1 MAEQEYDMSI
11 CDEINGL
18 IQQTDLSNVSANS
31 TGYDELPFGYYRTKF
46 SNVKVGRTRST
57 QTPMVTLTLEVLE
70 DGYKLNDATLQF
82 ERIGGVTKRLIFKN
96 YVIGDSKGLK
106 SLVSDLKK
114 VEDPT
119 DNNVPILTDNDLKD
133 FPSMWEFMK
142 EFIKSEMYIWVHVR
156 ETTKKDG
163 TKGSWTDLVSDS
175 TALEAGLPNELLR

>member
-1 MAEQEYDMSI
+1 MAEQELDMSI

-46 SNVKVGRTRST
+46 SGVKVGRTKST

-82 ERIGGVTKRLIFKN
+82 ERIGGVTKRLVFKN

-114 VEDPT
+114 VEDQDGQPL
-119 DNNVPILTDNDLKD
+119 LTDDYLKD
-133 FPSMWEFMK
+133 FPAMYTFMK
-142 EFIKSEMYIWVHVR
+142 FFVENGFTIWVRVR
-156 ETTKKDG
+156 ETKKKDG
-163 TKGSWTDLVSDS
+163 TTGSWTDLVSDS
-175 TALEAGLPNELLR
+175 TALEAGLPR